1 RCLFGFGESDSDNRV
16 HDALAQALKNPLL
29 DRGRALANAAH
40 VLVQIAG
47 GPGMTLS
54 EVEILMHEL
63 GRHVNDQTQILFG
76 TAVDG
81 RMGNRLSV
89 TIISSLAA
97 NSDSLQETKPAQR
110 SVSMPPVWQQQQE
123 PPPKVDVVP
132 EPTVTETRS
141 KPADLVP
148 FEQPA
153 PAVIEPLP
161 PVPVAKKPASA
172 PRLIAPKEKQLPTEE
187 AKPAA
192 EKSVQAKQEVL
203 QFEPATRGRF
213 EKSEPTIVEGQD
225 LDVPTF
231 LRKNIRVK

>member
-1 RCLFGFGESDSDNRV
+1 MICWQRCAVATGRCLFGFGESDSDNRA

-97 NSDSLQETKPAQR
+97 NSDSIQQTKPAQ
-110 SVSMPPVWQQQQE
+110 SNVSMPPVWEQPQE
-123 PPPKVDVVP
+123 PPPKIDIVP
-132 EPTVTETRS
+132 EPAVTEARS

-148 FEQPA
+148 
-153 PAVIEPLP
+153 I
-161 PVPVAKKPASA
+161 
-172 PRLIAPKEKQLPTEE
+172 
-187 AKPAA
+187 
-192 EKSVQAKQEVL
+192 
-203 QFEPATRGRF
+203 
-213 EKSEPTIVEGQD
+213 
-225 LDVPTF
+225 
-231 LRKNIRVK
+231 